1 MKKNDKTNYI
11 MSERDIKLILK
22 LANKS
27 LKDPQ
32 NYQNYIFLIM
42 NTCINNLPL

>member
-27 LKDPQ
+27 LKDFTELSEL
-32 NYQNYIFLIM
+32 YFSYYEHLYK
-42 NTCINNLPL
+42 